1 MIGLKVV
8 FIGGLASDWRPKVGE
23 HYTVID
29 VAQSKVIGSDYY
41 YVVQSASG
49 ERFGWISDYQFKPL
63 SEFRLEKLEE
73 IGV

>member
-8 FIGGLASDWRPKVGE
+8 FIGSDWRLNVGE
-23 HYTVID
+23 HYTVYD
-29 VAQSKVIGSDYY
+29 VANSKVNGCDYY

-73 IGV
+73 LGI